1 MHDLVKLEDGKA
13 SVDSKVVA
21 DAFGKTHRG
30 VLRDIRSLD
39 CSDKFRALNFVL
51 SSYTSAQGKV
61 LPCVNMT
68 RDGFC
73 FLAMGFT
80 GSQAAVWKE
89 AFIEAFNNLEALSS
103 AKNQSAMDSLGEAI
117 ALMESDKDK
126 ASIYGK
132 ALSRWK
138 LIRKSHIEA
147 ITAAHEK
154 AQLVLNFK
162 PE

>member
-1 MHDLVKLEDGKA
+1 MKDLVILENGKA
-13 SVDSKVVA
+13 SVDSKVIA
-21 DAFGKTHRG
+21 DAFGKVHRN
-30 VLRDIRSLD
+30 VLRDIDRLQ
-39 CSDKFRALNFVL
+39 CSYKFRALNFEQ
-51 SSYTSAQGKV
+51 SSYKSNQGKV
-61 LPCVNMT
+61 LPCVKMT

-80 GSQAAVWKE
+80 GAQASTWKE
-89 AFIEAFNNLEALSS
+89 AFIEAFNNLEALAS

-117 ALMESDKDK
+117 AMMESDKDK